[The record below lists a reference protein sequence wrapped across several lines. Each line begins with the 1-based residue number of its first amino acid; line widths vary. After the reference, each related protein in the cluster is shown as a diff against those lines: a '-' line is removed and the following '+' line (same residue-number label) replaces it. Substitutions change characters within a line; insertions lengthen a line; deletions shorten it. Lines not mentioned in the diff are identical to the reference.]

1 MNIKVFIDEQ
11 CGYNFWNKIDKY
23 EKEIKESHKDKNKQ
37 KLIIVFSNNFQYVK
51 EICRIY
57 PKPNVV
63 INITENLSEYHVS
76 NSLKYDTL
84 KAK

>member
-37 KLIIVFSNNFQYVK
+37 KLIIVFS
-51 EICRIY
+51 IC
-57 PKPNVV
+57 
-63 INITENLSEYHVS
+63 
-76 NSLKYDTL
+76 
-84 KAK
+84 